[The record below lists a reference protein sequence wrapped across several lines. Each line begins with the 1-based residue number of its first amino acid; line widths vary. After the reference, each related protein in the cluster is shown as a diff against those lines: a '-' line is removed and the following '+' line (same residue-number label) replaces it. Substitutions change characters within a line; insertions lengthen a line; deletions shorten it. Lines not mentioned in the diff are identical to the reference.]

1 MITYNP
7 ENRSGRFSKDVY
19 IILNGGDTYV
29 QTKITG
35 NVVPYL
41 HPVTEDYP
49 YAFGEGLYM
58 SNKVL
63 PFAYQG
69 KDVRQTTTLRIAND
83 TRQPMEIIITKRPGN
98 KVLRVPAR
106 ISLKPLERTTI
117 DCSYAYPRQYSRD
130 RVVWLDIKVNGKA
143 VKPMKV
149 VLYGSR
155 NVFNDLSAGSKE
167 AFEYLFT
174 TYYPRLRNYASHF
187 IADVDDVGDIMQDCF
202 VNLWNRRAMLTGVSI
217 SSMLFTMVRNGCLNF
232 LKHKAIAEGYN
243 TCELKQISGSEALY
257 NYDFLGSADEELLYD
272 ELRRQIGDVLR
283 RLPERSRQVF
293 VMSRFEG
300 LKNREIAERLDISVK
315 VVEKHITKSLA
326 LLREY
331 ISRHGSAELCLL
343 LLSWMLR

>member
-1 MITYNP
+1 M
-7 ENRSGRFSKDVY
+7 
-19 IILNGGDTYV
+19 
-29 QTKITG
+29 
-35 NVVPYL
+35 
-41 HPVTEDYP
+41 
-49 YAFGEGLYM
+49 
-58 SNKVL
+58 
-63 PFAYQG
+63 
-69 KDVRQTTTLRIAND
+69 
-83 TRQPMEIIITKRPGN
+83 
-98 KVLRVPAR
+98 
-106 ISLKPLERTTI
+106 
-117 DCSYAYPRQYSRD
+117 RQYVD
-130 RVVWLDIKVNGKA
+130 KDI
-143 VKPMKV
+143 
-149 VLYGSR
+149 LI
-155 NVFNDLSAGSKE
+155 NDLSSGSKE

-187 IADVDDVGDIMQDCF
+187 IADVDDVEDIMQDCF

-243 TCELKQISGSEALY
+243 IRELKQISGSEAFY

-272 ELRRQIGDVLR
+272 ELR

-300 LKNREIAERLDISVK
+300 LKNREIAEQLDISVK
-315 VVEKHITKSLA
+315 VVEKHITNSFA